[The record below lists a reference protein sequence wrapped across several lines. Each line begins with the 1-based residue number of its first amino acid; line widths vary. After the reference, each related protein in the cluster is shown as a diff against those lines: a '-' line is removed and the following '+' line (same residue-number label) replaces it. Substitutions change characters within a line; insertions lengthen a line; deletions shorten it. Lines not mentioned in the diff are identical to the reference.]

1 MTYGFKEGPSTLDI
15 RKATDEE
22 LSQVIREV
30 YVRRPTSR
38 SSNTSED
45 TSTPPSQHQQQQVES
60 ASAGPYGHKHFR
72 MIDASACDL
81 RDPIDRNRKDS
92 ITSITSI
99 IMNEQYRQQQQK
111 SGGGAGTRSR
121 HSSITSTSTL
131 RSNKLVAAGGSYA
144 IETSFCGAKPIVN
157 PSSTFDL
164 SQHGMTAAQDEENNK
179 RQPSNRSEE
188 SLTGSEDL
196 SETRNLVEEIN
207 MRTKQLPLTKQDSYA
222 NAIYNSATRA
232 QQARKGL
239 KKQSS
244 YEAAVESGAKNA
256 AAAKRT
262 KQIMQIRKQDSY
274 TRAIGG
280 SFEDDHENRTPAQPP
295 ANKMRKQVSEQT
307 ILVEQAAEK
316 VGQLGDF
323 HILLFSTF

>member
-22 LSQVIREV
+22 LTQVIREV

-45 TSTPPSQHQQQQVES
+45 TSTPPSVAPQAPSS
-60 ASAGPYGHKHFR
+60 AAAGGPYAHKHFR

-92 ITSITSI
+92 ITSIASI

-111 SGGGAGTRSR
+111 SGGGTRSR

-131 RSNKLVAAGGSYA
+131 RSNKLAAVGGSYA

-157 PSSTFDL
+157 PGSAFDL
-164 SQHGMTAAQDEENNK
+164 SQHASQDEENNSTK
-179 RQPSNRSEE
+179 RPSNRSEE

-239 KKQSS
+239 RKQSS
-244 YEAAVESGAKNA
+244 YEAAVESGAKNQ

-280 SFEDDHENRTPAQPP
+280 SFEDDHENRTPPSAASAPP
-295 ANKMRKQVSEQT
+295 ANKMRKQVSRP
-307 ILVEQAAEK
+307 K
-316 VGQLGDF
+316 
-323 HILLFSTF
+323 